1 MSYSTFLESQ
11 NKNILNS
18 LHEWQEKALQYG
30 IVIEAKDKRI
40 AELEDILNH
49 IKRHNDHLAIQNE
62 DLEAR
67 NKILI
72 ETGHWIGQD
81 EAHDLK
87 IAVEKFLLYTRL
99 GRIGVGNKQFWDTPD
114 WQIQDLSKALNNC
127 KIKK

>member
-30 IVIEAKDKRI
+30 IVIEEKDKRI

-67 NKILI
+67 NKNLS
-72 ETGHWIGQD
+72 GAVSMVC
-81 EAHDLK
+81 EAARK
-87 IAVEKFLLYTRL
+87 L
-99 GRIGVGNKQFWDTPD
+99 GFPRPTEDSLTH
-114 WQIQDLSKALNNC
+114 LHNC
-127 KIKK
+127 KVEAWRILGKPKLTPAHK

>member
-1 MSYSTFLESQ
+1 M
-11 NKNILNS
+11 
-18 LHEWQEKALQYG
+18 KAPDAEQGGRIEELQD
-30 IVIEAKDKRI
+30 VA
-40 AELEDILNH
+40 NH
-49 IKRHNDHLAIQNE
+49 TKRHNDYLIIQNE
-62 DLEAR
+62 ELEAR

>member
-1 MSYSTFLESQ
+1 MKYS
-11 NKNILNS
+11 I
-18 LHEWQEKALQYG
+18 QETGETISPYKLFRYDEYAG
-30 IVIEAKDKRI
+30 VPNN
-40 AELEDILNH
+40 AELEFWMRIQELEDVANH
-49 IKRHNDHLAIQNE
+49 TKRHNDYLIIQNE